1 MIIILKKFYRKN
13 HRAGCCLCNCKF
25 MGICFLWVWCWIFCY
40 LWVSFKKYNFFIFS
54 KKYYYFIDI
63 LFSRNAVRKL
73 EGPLKNR
80 CIGIW
85 LAISYFFISFIIFK
99 KSKSF
104 RCNPIFI
111 IIFWLY
117 FYISWF
123 PHASVHQFLTPLKT
137 TDFII
142 LEIAFHWPTMMAAFV
157 VCYFQ
162 FDLIKVNN
170 NNYYLK
176 IIFLSIK
183 WIYIN
188 FK

>member
-117 FYISWF
+117 FTF
-123 PHASVHQFLTPLKT
+123 RGFHMHQ
-137 TDFII
+137 
-142 LEIAFHWPTMMAAFV
+142 
-157 VCYFQ
+157 
-162 FDLIKVNN
+162 
-170 NNYYLK
+170 
-176 IIFLSIK
+176 
-183 WIYIN
+183 YIN
-188 FK
+188 FLHHWKQLILLFLKLHFTGLQWWLLLLFVIFNSIWLR